1 MLETNLTGADS
12 DPVICRNPV
21 GPPQTPKMMPDQEL
35 IPLADQGKVGLA
47 TWRFGPNMIESDA
60 ALQLVDGTAS
70 GPVLACHTG
79 ISFWGGID
87 PLSGRVIDVHHPNH
101 GDGVSGCVLAM
112 PTSRGSCSGSGVLLE
127 LALNDRAPACL
138 IFSEQEETLTLGA
151 LVAGRIFGKTVP
163 VVRVSSDLFD
173 RIIHADFV
181 SLEDGSLQ
189 VGEER
194 WSVTPLH
201 PDVLDLS
208 ETDQKLLAGEA
219 GEANRVAMEVLCQ
232 MAAAQGASRLR
243 DVTRGHIDG
252 CILAHDANLIFSE
265 KLAQMGAKVGIPTT
279 INAISVDREHWQE
292 QGLPDDFGR
301 RASRLADA
309 YVQMGAQ
316 PTFTCAPYLLEQPP
330 RLGEAI
336 GWSESNAVIYANTV
350 LGAKT
355 VKHPDYLDLFIAMTG
370 RAPLAGV
377 YLPEGRQARRVVE
390 VTVPEAMG
398 DESLWALLG
407 WLIGRASPDRV
418 PLVKGLDGV
427 LLTDDDLK
435 SICAAFGTTSGA
447 PMLHIAGHT
456 PEADLPV
463 LAEADVVTIGAAE
476 FSLAWRELNQAK
488 PPVDLVAIGSPHA
501 SLTECQALARL
512 LSDQICTSVPMIVTV
527 GRNVRD
533 QARDDGTLHQL
544 EQAGV
549 RVIPDI
555 CWCSITEPVFPPEA
569 RSILTNSGKY
579 AHYAFGLSGRH
590 VRLGGLKACVEA
602 AVTGRSPAEP
612 HWLR

>member
-1 MLETNLTGADS
+1 MTDNS
-12 DPVICRNPV
+12 
-21 GPPQTPKMMPDQEL
+21 
-35 IPLADQGKVGLA
+35 
-47 TWRFGPNMIESDA
+47 A
-60 ALQLVDGTAS
+60 ALQLVEGTAS
-70 GPVLACHTG
+70 GPVLACDTG
-79 ISFWGGID
+79 LSFWGGID
-87 PLSGRVIDVHHPNH
+87 PVSGRVIDVHHPNH
-101 GDGVSGCVLAM
+101 GDEVSGCVLVM

-127 LALNDRAPACL
+127 LALNNRAPACL
-138 IFSEQEETLTLGA
+138 IFTEQEETLTLGA
-151 LVAGRIFGKTVP
+151 LVAGRIFGKVVP
-163 VVRVSSDLFD
+163 VVRVSPALFERIACAGSVDLEAGVL
-173 RIIHADFV
+173 RV
-181 SLEDGSLQ
+181 DGDEFPVEYLRP
-189 VGEER
+189 EA
-194 WSVTPLH
+194 
-201 PDVLDLS
+201 LDLS
-208 ETDQKLLAGEA
+208 MADQKILSGEA
-219 GEANRVAMEVLCQ
+219 GEANRMAMEVLCQ

-252 CILAHDANLIFSE
+252 CILAHDANLIFAE
-265 KLAQMGAKVGIPTT
+265 KLATMGAKVGIPTT
-279 INAISVDREHWQE
+279 INAISVDREHWQD
-292 QGLPDDFGR
+292 QGLPRDFGS

-316 PTFTCAPYLLEQPP
+316 PTFTCAPYLLDPP
-330 RLGEAI
+330 PKQGEAI

-350 LGAKT
+350 LGAQT

-377 YLPEGRQARRVVE
+377 YLPAGRQARRVVE
-390 VTVPEAMG
+390 VGLPPSMG

-407 WLIGRASPDRV
+407 WLVGRASPDRV
-418 PLVKGLDGV
+418 PLVTGLEAV
-427 LLTDDDLK
+427 RLTSDDLK

-463 LAEADVVTIGAAE
+463 RADADGATIGVAE
-476 FSLAWRELNQAK
+476 FSLAWRELNQAT

-501 SLTECQALARL
+501 SLRECQALARL
-512 LSDQICTSVPMIVTV
+512 LADQACVAVPMIVTV
-527 GRNVRD
+527 GRTVRD
-533 QARDDGTLHQL
+533 QARADGTLDHL

-590 VRLGGLKACVEA
+590 VRLGGLQACVDA
-602 AVTGRSPAEP
+602 AVMGKSPSEP
-612 HWLR
+612 IWLETSIKMNQSG